1 MYIITCLGIVKLY
14 QNRHPDIAAH
24 AHTVYTG
31 FALII
36 LIAVMG
42 VVSRNLHLWNT
53 ESIPFFNL
61 CRLSRDVRKTCL
73 EITLDLKSHQGSKV
87 KTTENFS

>member
-14 QNRHPDIAAH
+14 QNRHPDIAAN

-31 FALII
+31 FAAII

-42 VVSRNLHLWNT
+42 VVSRSLHHYTLL
-53 ESIPFFNL
+53 SIFYFLVLKNK
-61 CRLSRDVRKTCL
+61 RDNKECGRGG
-73 EITLDLKSHQGSKV
+73 LDII
-87 KTTENFS
+87 